1 MIAKRIVA
9 SVLAVG
15 LMLANVPMEAQAA
28 GCTGNTHD
36 GVPRRI
42 SYSEWAT
49 GAGYQHSYTG
59 HDGIT
64 RGCGVTIMAYTATYQ
79 CSSCGES
86 WVDSDT
92 FERHDTN
99 HT

>member
-28 GCTGNTHD
+28 DCTNGH
-36 GVPRRI
+36 GVVDRI
-42 SYSEWAT
+42 SYSEWTT
-49 GAGYQHSYTG
+49 GTGYQHSYTG
-59 HDGIT
+59 TGGT
-64 RGCGVTIMAYTATYQ
+64 TKGCGVTIMAYTATYQ
-79 CSSCGES
+79 CQRCLEK
-86 WVDSDT
+86 WVDSGT
-92 FERHDTN
+92 FERHNTN